1 MESDDREF
9 AKTLQGGWIC
19 EPDPCKVRDA
29 RSCSC
34 SRAAATINRL
44 LDKLEAVSKEM
55 ASAKERMWETG
66 HENERL
72 QSRLDAALSA
82 VVRFREDRERMLKRI
97 EFASQPIGNCGYCL
111 VGNKPGDHHLEDC
124 PAYRA
129 PVVERQPHEYAHT
142 CTIQQGPC
150 AACSYLDRIGV

>member
-1 MESDDREF
+1 
-9 AKTLQGGWIC
+9 
-19 EPDPCKVRDA
+19 
-29 RSCSC
+29 
-34 SRAAATINRL
+34 
-44 LDKLEAVSKEM
+44 
-55 ASAKERMWETG
+55 
-66 HENERL
+66 
-72 QSRLDAALSA
+72 
-82 VVRFREDRERMLKRI
+82 MLKRI